1 MPDMFKEQQG
11 TNICEASETRRT
23 VQNMRLEVR
32 MQMGPKDQEKTL
44 KGLKRRASGSDFHE
58 QDLSGNHL

>member
-11 TNICEASETRRT
+11 TNICEESGTSRT

-32 MQMGPKDQEKTL
+32 IQMSPKDQEKAL
-44 KGLKRRASGSDFHE
+44 KGLNRRASGSDFH
-58 QDLSGNHL
+58 